1 MHSLGLKSAVLGL
14 SLFLMDFVTK
24 VLTHLFLPLTP
35 SYAVWFPFYG
45 IPVFKNFLG
54 VSFSINHTTNTGMAW
69 GLFAAHPEY
78 LMTARVLLI
87 GVLIIYYFFL
97 NKEERYTLPLTM
109 VIVGA
114 LGNVS
119 DFLIYGHVIDM
130 FHFILWGYDFPVFN
144 IADISIFLGVAWMFV
159 LSWGF
164 SRKKMMTSS
173 RSK

>member
-1 MHSLGLKSAVLGL
+1 MHSLRAAVLAL
-14 SLFLMDFVTK
+14 SIFLIDFVTK

-35 SYAVWFPFYG
+35 SYALWFPFNG
-45 IPVFKNFLG
+45 IPVFKDFLG
-54 VSFSINHTTNTGMAW
+54 ISFSINHTTNTGMAW
-69 GLFAAHPEY
+69 GLLAAHPEY

-87 GVLIIYYFFL
+87 GVLLIYYFFI
-97 NKEERYTLPLTM
+97 NKEECYVLPLTM

-130 FHFILWGYDFPVFN
+130 FHFVLWGYDFPVFN
-144 IADISIFLGVAWMFV
+144 VADSAIFIGVFWMLL

-164 SRKKMMTSS
+164 KCSGVLATR
-173 RSK
+173 RR